1 MSAYWRILASEVGAE
16 VVRVL
21 LVEDNLMIG
30 DALRDHVA
38 ADGWIVDWSINLR
51 SAIAATDRCSYA
63 LILLDLHLP
72 DGTGLDL
79 LRHLSMRLSMPP
91 VIILSAYDQL
101 SDRLEGMTLGARD
114 YLVKPFDLIEMI
126 ARIDRVTG
134 RQVYV
139 QRAAR
144 SA

>member
-1 MSAYWRILASEVGAE
+1 MSAHPGFEVGAE
-16 VVRVL
+16 LVPVL
-21 LVEDNLMIG
+21 LVEDNLIIG
-30 DALRDHVA
+30 NALRDHVA
-38 ADGWIVDWSINLR
+38 ADGWAVDWSLDLR
-51 SAIAATDRCSYA
+51 SAIAAVDRRSYT

-79 LRHLSMRLSMPP
+79 LRHLRAHLSMPP

-101 SDRLEGMTLGARD
+101 SDRMEGLKLGAAD
-114 YLVKPFDLIEMI
+114 FLVKPFNLVEMI
-126 ARIDRVTG
+126 ARIDLVTAN
-134 RQVYV
+134 QTYA